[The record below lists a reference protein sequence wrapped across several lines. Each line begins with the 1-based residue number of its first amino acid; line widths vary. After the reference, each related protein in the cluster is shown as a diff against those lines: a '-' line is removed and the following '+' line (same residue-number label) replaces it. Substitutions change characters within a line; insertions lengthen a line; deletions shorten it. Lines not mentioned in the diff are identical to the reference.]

1 MSKNSELKKMPSYGA
16 DAIKVLKGLDA
27 VRKRPGMY
35 IGDTDDGSGL
45 HHMVFEVVDNS
56 IDEALAG
63 YCKTISVSIN
73 SDNTVTVEDDGRG
86 IPVDMHKGEKMS
98 AAEVIMTQ
106 LHAGGKFDH
115 DSYKVSGGLHGVGVS
130 VVNALSANVREGLN
144 NGVSEAISN
153 ADVNSIIIICDGRT
167 FIAGADITEFGQAPK
182 GPSLYEVQ
190 DMIENSPKPVI
201 AAIHGTALGGGL
213 EVALTCHYRIAV
225 PSAKCG
231 LPEVNLG
238 LLPGAGG
245 TQRLPRIVGAQKA
258 LVMMTSGE
266 HVPANQ
272 CLEMGLVDEMAV
284 EGDLEKDAIAFA
296 NKIVEEGRPLVKV
309 RDADDKIKSDKGNEE
324 LFSSFRKTIARKTR
338 GFLAPEYNIQC
349 VEAAV
354 NLPFEE
360 GLKVEQDL
368 FMKLMTGS
376 QSAAQRYIFFA
387 QRQVTKIPDIE
398 KETPIKDVSSVGVI
412 GAGTMGGGIS
422 MNFANAGIPVTIIEQ
437 SQERLDKGLSIIRKN
452 YENTAAKGRITQE
465 QVEERMA
472 LIDGKTSIEELNSQ
486 DLIIEAVFE
495 NMDLKKDI
503 FKQLDGI
510 CKEGAILASNTSALD
525 VNEIAAETNRPEDV
539 IGLHFFSPANV
550 MKLLEIVRGDKT
562 SKSVVATSL
571 AVAKK
576 INKIAAVVGVCPG
589 FVGNR
594 ILAQRQREANKLILE
609 GALPWDIDDA
619 LFEFG
624 FPMGPFAMSDLAG
637 LDIGWN
643 KETSNGETLR
653 DVLCEA
659 GRLGQKS
666 GKGFYLYDENRN
678 KSPDPEVE
686 ALIKKF
692 GEERQIQMRD
702 ISKEEILQR
711 CLYPMINE
719 GFKILEEGMA
729 IRASDIDIVW
739 TNGYG
744 WPVYEGGPMF
754 YGNLIGYDKVLEWL
768 QKAEKELGP
777 EFKPSPYLE
786 RVVAEKINIL

>member
-1 MSKNSELKKMPSYGA
+1 MPAINEVSSLENHSNIAVLTLNSP
-16 DAIKVLKGLDA
+16 
-27 VRKRPGMY
+27 P
-35 IGDTDDGSGL
+35 
-45 HHMVFEVVDNS
+45 
-56 IDEALAG
+56 
-63 YCKTISVSIN
+63 
-73 SDNTVTVEDDGRG
+73 
-86 IPVDMHKGEKMS
+86 
-98 AAEVIMTQ
+98 
-106 LHAGGKFDH
+106 
-115 DSYKVSGGLHGVGVS
+115 
-130 VVNALSANVREGLN
+130 VNALSANVREGLHD
-144 NGVSEAISN
+144 GVKSAIEDT
-153 ADVNSIIIICDGRT
+153 DVDAIVIICEGRT

-182 GPSLYEVQ
+182 GPSLYDVQ
-190 DMIENSPKPVI
+190 DMIENSTKPVV

-245 TQRLPRIVGAQKA
+245 TQRLPRIVGAAKA

-266 HVPANQ
+266 HVPADQ
-272 CLEMGLVDEMAV
+272 CLSMGLVDEMA
-284 EGDLEKDAIAFA
+284 
-296 NKIVEEGRPLVKV
+296 EEGKLLEGAVSFAETIVSEKRPLVKV
-309 RDADDKIKSDKGNEE
+309 RDAEDKISADKGNDA
-324 LFSSFRKTIARKTR
+324 LFADFRKSIARKTR

-349 VEAAV
+349 IEAAV
-354 NLPFEE
+354 NKPFDE
-360 GLKVEQDL
+360 GIKVEQEL
-368 FMKLMTGS
+368 FMKLMTGT
-376 QSAAQRYIFFA
+376 QSAAQRYMFFA

-398 KETPIKDVSSVGVI
+398 ADTEVKDINSVGVI

-422 MNFANAGIPVTIIEQ
+422 MNFANVGIPVTIVEQ
-437 SQERLDKGLSIIRKN
+437 SQERLDKGLGIIRKN
-452 YENTAAKGRITQE
+452 YENSAAKGRITE
-465 QVEERMA
+465 AQVEERMN
-472 LIDGKTSIEELNSQ
+472 LIEGKTSIEALDSQ
-486 DLIIEAVFE
+486 DMIIEAVFE

-525 VNEIAAETNRPEDV
+525 VNVIAAETNRPEDV

-550 MKLLEIVRGDKT
+550 MRLLEIVRGEKT
-562 SKSVVATSL
+562 SKSVVASSL
-571 AVAKK
+571 AIAKK
-576 INKIAAVVGVCPG
+576 IQKIAAVVGVCPG

-619 LFEFG
+619 LFDFG

-643 KETSNGETLR
+643 KDTSNSETLR

-666 GKGFYLYDENRN
+666 GKGFYIYDENRN

-686 ALIKKF
+686 ALIRKF
-692 GEERQIQMRD
+692 GEERQIRMRD
-702 ISKEEILQR
+702 DITKEEILER
-711 CLYPMINE
+711 CLYPMVNE

-754 YGNLIGYDKVLEWL
+754 YGNIIGFDKILFWL
-768 QKAEKELGP
+768 KKAELELGP
-777 EFKPSPYLE
+777 EFKPSAYLE
-786 RVVAEKINIL
+786 KVVTEEINIF